1 MTTPSRATAGAAQ
14 GLVLATGVVPSLRR
28 HRVHAGTGQC
38 RLPHVR
44 ARGTWGSNSDLG
56 GGCGQGPRAQPDEG
70 VPAQAAMPRRPE
82 PGSQGRPPRAPSRL
96 GRRGASPAPGLSH
109 ARLSQA
115 PRLRSPASLP
125 HRTGGGP
132 RGTPG
137 CHCWCMLGGIQTPTA
152 QREPRAPCPWRG
164 RTAPCSRSSEWVRV
178 VARPPAPS
186 PHPDVPGPR
195 VPHGTRM
202 SSAQVAPLGRQRH
215 PVFSHGRHEARPRVT
230 VKHLTR

>member
-1 MTTPSRATAGAAQ
+1 MTGPGHPGTRGGDHTQPSHHRGSPGAGPGHGRRPESQASPGA
-14 GLVLATGVVPSLRR
+14 RR
-28 HRVHAGTGQC
+28 HRPVPPPACQGTG
-38 RLPHVR
+38 
-44 ARGTWGSNSDLG
+44 DLG
-56 GGCGQGPRAQPDEG
+56 RQFGPGWGLRAG
-70 VPAQAAMPRRPE
+70 PRRPE
-82 PGSQGRPPRAPSRL
+82 PGSRGRPPRAPSRL

-152 QREPRAPCPWRG
+152 QREPRAPCPRRG

-178 VARPPAPS
+178 VARPPCPS
-186 PHPDVPGPR
+186 PHSDVPGPC
-195 VPHGTRM
+195 VPHCTRM